1 MMDTVALAG
10 IAVGLSMDAF
20 AVSVTNGAVQKKVTP
35 SMALRMAGF
44 FGFFQG
50 FMPFLGWLIGKAGES
65 FIGNIDHWIA
75 LILLGFIGIQ
85 MIVESLRKDEDSE
98 PEELNVRRL
107 TALAIATSID
117 ALATGI
123 ILPTAVRA
131 NTVLLMVLSVCLIA
145 VITFILCL
153 IGVWVGKKFGDLL
166 SGKAEL
172 LGGIVLVLIGVKIFC
187 DHMFFMG

>member
-75 LILLGFIGIQ
+75 LVLLGFIGIQ
-85 MIVESLRKDEDSE
+85 MIVESRRKDEDSE
-98 PEELNVRRL
+98 PDELNVRRL

-145 VITFILCL
+145 AITFILCL

>member
-20 AVSVTNGAVQKKVTP
+20 AVSVTNGAVQKQVTP

-75 LILLGFIGIQ
+75 LVLLGFIGIQ
-85 MIVESLRKDEDSE
+85 MIVESRRKDEDSE
-98 PEELNVRRL
+98 PDELNGRRL
-107 TALAIATSID
+107 TALAVATSID

-145 VITFILCL
+145 VITFVLCL
-153 IGVWVGKKFGDLL
+153 VGVWVGKKFGDLL

>member
-65 FIGNIDHWIA
+65 FIGSIDHWIA

-85 MIVESLRKDEDSE
+85 MIVESRRKDEDSE
-98 PEELNVRRL
+98 PDELNVRRL

-131 NTVLLMVLSVCLIA
+131 NTVPLMVLSVCLIA

-153 IGVWVGKKFGDLL
+153 VGVWVGKKFGDLL

>member
-1 MMDTVALAG
+1 MVDTIALVG
-10 IAVGLSMDAF
+10 ISVGLSMDAF

-44 FGFFQG
+44 FCFFQG

-65 FIGNIDHWIA
+65 FIGSIDHWIA

-85 MIVESLRKDEDSE
+85 MIVESRRKDEDNE
-98 PEELNVRRL
+98 PDELNVRRL
-107 TALAIATSID
+107 TALAVATSID

-153 IGVWVGKKFGDLL
+153 VGVWVGKKFGDLL
-166 SGKAEL
+166 SDKAEL

-187 DHMFFMG
+187 DHMLG

>member
-85 MIVESLRKDEDSE
+85 MIVESRRKDEDSE
-98 PEELNVRRL
+98 PDELNGRRL

-145 VITFILCL
+145 AITFILCL

>member
-1 MMDTVALAG
+1 MLDTVALAG

-85 MIVESLRKDEDSE
+85 MIVESRRKDEDSE
-98 PEELNVRRL
+98 PDELNVRRL

-145 VITFILCL
+145 AITFILCL

>member
-85 MIVESLRKDEDSE
+85 MIVESRRKDEDSE
-98 PEELNVRRL
+98 PDELNVRRL

-145 VITFILCL
+145 AITFILCL

>member
-1 MMDTVALAG
+1 
-10 IAVGLSMDAF
+10 
-20 AVSVTNGAVQKKVTP
+20 
-35 SMALRMAGF
+35 MAGF

-75 LILLGFIGIQ
+75 LVLLGFIGIQ
-85 MIVESLRKDEDSE
+85 MIVESRRKDEDSE
-98 PEELNVRRL
+98 PDELNVRRL

-153 IGVWVGKKFGDLL
+153 IGVWGRQKIWRSVIRQSRTVGRHRTG
-166 SGKAEL
+166 AYRCE
-172 LGGIVLVLIGVKIFC
+172 IFC